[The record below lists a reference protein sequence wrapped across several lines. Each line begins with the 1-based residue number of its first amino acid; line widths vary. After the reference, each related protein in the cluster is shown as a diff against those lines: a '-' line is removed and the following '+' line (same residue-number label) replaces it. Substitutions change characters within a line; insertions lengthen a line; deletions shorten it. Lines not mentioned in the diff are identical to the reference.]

1 MIRRCMIPVFV
12 FLLLLSAPLVWAAE
26 EQPRYNL
33 RKVSIFAEV
42 QTVDNRIDALADVQI
57 ALLDQTNFITLRLNG
72 NLTVAGIT
80 DEQGESLRFIQ
91 DDTDRFEVL
100 VNFGRPLDPGVEKTL
115 SIQYSGIFPRSQ
127 FDFFREIGASLYS
140 YIGEDMVELYGS
152 ALWFPAGID
161 ELDLARYEIQF
172 TLPVGMQPIT
182 AGQLTDTIET
192 GLNTTYIFKT
202 QDDILAPSFLAAR
215 YIVEEMELEGFA
227 VKTWLLSEFA
237 DTAGI
242 FKAIGD
248 VMKFMKEKQGLAL
261 GDQPLNIVEVSPDCR
276 ETFGMRNVVFLK
288 AGELKARN
296 PVWRDIIRKI
306 AYQKW
311 LFPQEFAS
319 PNDIWIAEGLAQY
332 TAALYILEREGE
344 EEFKNTMELLAV
356 DALKYLEMETVYQ
369 GIRLGIGSLEY
380 NSVVV
385 AKSAWVFHMLR
396 YLVGPDNFEKILQR
410 ISSLDEGEAL
420 DTRAMMGLVKELTG
434 QDYEWFFDQWIFTVD
449 LPQFSTEYLIYRLT
463 AGGFQTV
470 GKINQNIAVFQFPL
484 EVKVISQGQDE
495 MKVIDVKG
503 ESSRMNLTT
512 ETRPLQ
518 LVLDPDFK
526 ILRRSRNLEIRVH
539 VVKGDEFL
547 ESGDFLDAIEE
558 YKEAINMDP
567 RGSLGYY
574 KLARVFYEQ
583 FNYSSALNTFRD
595 ALNGDQKPDWVVAMS
610 HLYMG
615 KIFDVLGQRQRAVAE
630 YNKAINTEDNSRGA
644 VDEAQQFLS
653 QPFTREKTFLTSGSQ
668 GEKKDETP
676 REAPDLKKGDDG
688 EKEKK

>member
-1 MIRRCMIPVFV
+1 MISRTIIPLVITV
-12 FLLLLSAPLVWAAE
+12 LLLSAPLVWAAE
-26 EQPRYNL
+26 EQPRYDL
-33 RKVSIFAEV
+33 RNVHVFAEI

-57 ALLDQTNFITLRLNG
+57 SLLDQTNFVTLRLNG
-72 NLTVAGIT
+72 NLTVAAIT

-127 FDFFREIGASLYS
+127 FDFFREIGAGLYS

-152 ALWFPAGID
+152 ALWFPAAID

-172 TLPVGMQPIT
+172 TLPVGMQPVT
-182 AGQLTDTIET
+182 AGRLTDTIET
-192 GLNTTYIFKT
+192 GLNTTYVFKT
-202 QDDILAPSFLAAR
+202 EEDIMAPSFLAAR
-215 YIVEEMELEGFA
+215 YIVEEMNLEGFA
-227 VKTWLLSEFA
+227 IKTWLLSEFA

-248 VMKFMKEKQGLAL
+248 VLTFMKNKQGLEL
-261 GDQPLNIVEVSPDCR
+261 GDRPLNIVEVSADCH
-276 ETFGMRNVVFLK
+276 ETFGMDHVVFLK
-288 AGELKARN
+288 ATELKAKN

-311 LFPQEFAS
+311 LFPLEFAS

-344 EEFKNTMELLAV
+344 EEFESTMELLAV

-396 YLVGPDNFEKILQR
+396 YLIGAEDFEKILQR
-410 ISSLDEGEAL
+410 ISALGQNEAL
-420 DTRAMMGLVKELTG
+420 DTPTMIRLLKEVSD
-434 QDYEWFFDQWIFTVD
+434 QDYKWFLDQWIFTVD

-463 AGGFQTV
+463 DGGFQTV

-503 ESSRMNLTT
+503 ESSRMNFTT

-518 LVLDPDFK
+518 LVLDPEFK

-547 ESGDFLDAIEE
+547 ENGDFLDAIEE

-595 ALNGDQKPDWVVAMS
+595 ALNGDQEPDWVVAMC
-610 HLYMG
+610 HVYMG

-630 YNKAINTEDNSRGA
+630 YNKAINTQDNSRGA
-644 VDEAQQFLS
+644 VDEAQQYLS
-653 QPFTREKTFLTSGSQ
+653 RPFTREKTFLTSGSQ
-668 GEKKDETP
+668 GEKDEKP
-676 REAPDLKKGDDG
+676 PEAPDLKKSDDA
-688 EKEKK
+688 EKQKK